1 MFYLP
6 LLFLNLALLEPA
18 SDVPATHELDREAV
32 MRVIRKTVAERP
44 GFVGA
49 SLEIV
54 DVSHFPVPDGE
65 MEFDWKGLTT
75 PANGQTT
82 ARWRGSVRHDAD
94 HIYSIWATVKIT
106 VPCKRV
112 IATTTIKQEIP
123 ITEADVQEEAYD
135 GFPSETCNTGIAA
148 VLGKV
153 ATRTISANA
162 PILRSV
168 LAAPASVLKGDQ
180 AVAVYRDSAVWLSL
194 PVIAERNGRIGE
206 TIPVR
211 NPSSQKILFGRV
223 TGDGKVLIDGEK
235 K

>member
-6 LLFLNLALLEPA
+6 FLFLNLASDLPPA
-18 SDVPATHELDREAV
+18 HELDRDAV
-32 MRVIRKTVAERP
+32 TRVLRKTLAERP
-44 GFVGA
+44 GLAAA
-49 SLEIV
+49 SLEVV

-65 MEFDWKGLTT
+65 MEFEWKGLTP

-82 ARWRGSVRHDAD
+82 ARWRGSVRHDVD
-94 HIYSIWATVKIT
+94 HIYSIWAAVKIT

-112 IATTTIKQEIP
+112 IATGTIRPEIP
-123 ITEADVQEEAYD
+123 IVEADVEEESYD
-135 GFPSETCNTGIAA
+135 GFPSETCDTGIGA

-162 PILRSV
+162 PVLRSM

-180 AVAVYRDSAVWLSL
+180 AVAVYRDDAVWLSL

-206 TIPVR
+206 IIPVR
-211 NPSSQKILFGRV
+211 NPSSQKVLFGRV